1 MEPVLFEFIGFVDFV
16 VHLCYSDGMTTPL
29 MVQDG
34 RRVTNLEGRA
44 AVIVR
49 WIAARADRLN
59 SRQRVKLEFDC
70 AGHKVRPR
78 CAVFEDEAPITV
90 G

>member
-1 MEPVLFEFIGFVDFV
+1 VGPGLFRFIEFVDFV

-29 MVQDG
+29 MLHDG
-34 RRVTNLEGRA
+34 QRVMPLEGRA

-49 WIAARADRLN
+49 WIAARAERLN
-59 SRQRVKLEFDC
+59 GRQRVKLEFDC
-70 AGHKVRPR
+70 AGHKVKPR